1 VSITQV
7 AATATLIGALLVLPA
22 GAFQGSDEAPV
33 LRVYDKSTP
42 GLVLPRIVK
51 SQTAYYTAAAMHERI
66 RGGAAIDLTVGV
78 DGKVRDVLLVT
89 SLDPE
94 HGLDEAALTAAGRYV
109 FAPAT
114 LNGQPVPV
122 RVRLDVH
129 FTLR

>member
-1 VSITQV
+1 MSMIRVM
-7 AATATLIGALLVLPA
+7 ATTLVTGTLLVLPA
-22 GAFQGSDEAPV
+22 DAFQGADETPV

-42 GLVLPRIVK
+42 GLVLPKVVK

-109 FAPAT
+109 FTPAT

-122 RVRLDVH
+122 RVRIDMH
-129 FTLR
+129 FTLK